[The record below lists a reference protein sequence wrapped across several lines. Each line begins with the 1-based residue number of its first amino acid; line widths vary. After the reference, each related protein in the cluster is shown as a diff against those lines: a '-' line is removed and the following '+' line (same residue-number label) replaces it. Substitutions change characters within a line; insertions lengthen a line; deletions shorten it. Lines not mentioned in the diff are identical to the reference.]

1 VLLFEIKG
9 QGSDRLVSEIRKTQV
24 DSVPPRKAARAASG
38 LARKTA
44 SSVDADQPPKPGENT
59 RSQILVAAAEEFA
72 AKGLAGAR
80 VDAIAKSSGCN
91 KGMLYYFFKSK
102 EDLYL
107 EVLESMYAD
116 MRRCEHELDLAHL
129 NPSEAIHKL
138 VEFKFDYLESHPL
151 LIRLLIGE
159 NLNDANYL
167 KRSKRLRSLHLPLVD
182 TLSKLLRAGAADGTL
197 RPNIDPVQLYIT
209 ISALSY
215 FYFSN
220 AATLATA
227 FEHDLLSPASRAA
240 RREHAVEVVFRFL
253 LVNP

>member
-1 VLLFEIKG
+1 VSKIKK
-9 QGSDRLVSEIRKTQV
+9 VQV
-24 DSVPPRKAARAASG
+24 DSISPRRAGRADPVPARE
-38 LARKTA
+38 TA
-44 SSVDADQPPKPGENT
+44 IPGDADQAPKPGENT
-59 RSQILVAAAEEFA
+59 RSQILVAATEEFA

-116 MRRCEHELDLAHL
+116 MRHCENELDLAHL
-129 NPSEAIHKL
+129 NPMEAIRKL
-138 VEFKFDYLESHPL
+138 VEFKFDYLEAHPL

-159 NLNDANYL
+159 NLNEASYL

-182 TLSKLLRAGAADGTL
+182 ALSKLLSAGAADGTL
-197 RPNIDPVQLYIT
+197 RSGIDPVQLYIT

-227 FEHDLLSPASRAA
+227 FEHDLLAPASRAA

>member
-1 VLLFEIKG
+1 MLLFAIKG
-9 QGSDRLVSEIRKTQV
+9 QGTDRLVSKIREAQV
-24 DSVPPRKAARAASG
+24 DSVPPRKAARAGAA

-44 SSVDADQPPKPGENT
+44 TSADTDQPPKSVENT
-59 RSQILVAAAEEFA
+59 RSQILAAAADEFA

-80 VDAIAKSSGCN
+80 VDAIARSSGCN

-116 MRRCEHELDLAHL
+116 MRRCEHDLDLAHL
-129 NPSEAIHKL
+129 KPLEAIRSL

-159 NLNDANYL
+159 NLNDASYL

-182 TLSKLLRAGAADGTL
+182 TLSNLLRAGAADGTL
-197 RPNIDPVQLYIT
+197 RPDIDIVQLYIT

-227 FEHDLLSPASRAA
+227 FENDLLSPASRAA
-240 RREHAVEVVFRFL
+240 RREHAVEVIFRFL

>member
-1 VLLFEIKG
+1 MFEIKG
-9 QGSDRLVSEIRKTQV
+9 QDSDRLVSNIRKAQFA
-24 DSVPPRKAARAASG
+24 SVP
-38 LARKTA
+38 ARKVSRA
-44 SSVDADQPPKPGENT
+44 GSVLAQKTSTSVNADQSPKPGENT

-102 EDLYL
+102 EHLYL

-116 MRRCEHELDLAHL
+116 MRRCENELDLAHL
-129 NPSEAIHKL
+129 NPLEAIRKL
-138 VEFKFDYLESHPL
+138 VEFKFDYWESHPL

-167 KRSKRLRSLHLPLVD
+167 KQSTRLHSLHMPLVD
-182 TLSKLLRAGAADGTL
+182 TLSKLLTVGATDGTL
-197 RPNIDPVQLYIT
+197 RPHIDPVQLYIT
-209 ISALSY
+209 IAALSY

-227 FEHDLLSPASRAA
+227 FEHDLLSPASRAS

>member
-1 VLLFEIKG
+1 M
-9 QGSDRLVSEIRKTQV
+9 SEIRKAQV
-24 DSVPPRKAARAASG
+24 DSVPPRKAGRAG
-38 LARKTA
+38 LVLARKTA
-44 SSVDADQPPKPGENT
+44 SSVDADQAPKSGENT

-80 VDAIAKSSGCN
+80 VDAIATSSGCN

-116 MRRCEHELDLAHL
+116 MRRYEHELDLAHL
-129 NPSEAIHKL
+129 NPLEAIRKL

-159 NLNDANYL
+159 NLNEANYL
-167 KRSKRLRSLHLPLVD
+167 KRSKRLRGLHLPLVD
-182 TLSKLLRAGAADGTL
+182 TLSKLLRDGAADGTL
-197 RPNIDPVQLYIT
+197 RPHIDPVQLYIT

-227 FEHDLLSPASRAA
+227 FEHDLLSPASKAA
-240 RREHAVEVVFRFL
+240 RRKHAVEVVFRFL

>member
-1 VLLFEIKG
+1 M
-9 QGSDRLVSEIRKTQV
+9 
-24 DSVPPRKAARAASG
+24 
-38 LARKTA
+38 
-44 SSVDADQPPKPGENT
+44 
-59 RSQILVAAAEEFA
+59 VAAAEEFA

-80 VDAIAKSSGCN
+80 VDAIATSSGCN

-116 MRRCEHELDLAHL
+116 MRRYEHELDLAHL
-129 NPSEAIHKL
+129 NPLEAIRKL

-159 NLNDANYL
+159 NLNEANYL
-167 KRSKRLRSLHLPLVD
+167 KRSKRLRGLHLPLVD
-182 TLSKLLRAGAADGTL
+182 TLSKLLRDGAADGTL
-197 RPNIDPVQLYIT
+197 RPHIDPVQLYIT